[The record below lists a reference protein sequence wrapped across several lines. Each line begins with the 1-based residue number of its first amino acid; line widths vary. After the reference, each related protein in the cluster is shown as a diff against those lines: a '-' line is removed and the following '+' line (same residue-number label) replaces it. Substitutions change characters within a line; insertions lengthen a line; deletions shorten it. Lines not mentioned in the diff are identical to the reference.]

1 MTLVERLRYSLYLA
15 AAAGAVLF
23 LAISIASADAVGWLP
38 PSADKL
44 VFSPFVPLALYL
56 VAYLVAP
63 SVSRRFPI
71 VRTRT

>member
-15 AAAGAVLF
+15 AVVGAVLI
-23 LAISIASADAVGWLP
+23 LAVSIADAVGWLP
-38 PSADKL
+38 PSADKVL
-44 VFSPFVPLALYL
+44 LNPFFPFALYL

-71 VRTRT
+71 VRNRS